1 MSLKERSHD
10 KSETRGRQ
18 REHNDLYALVQ
29 QRKAE
34 NVEQL
39 GKEKE
44 GEKDDK
50 KRVKWSNKHGGM
62 W

>member
-1 MSLKERSHD
+1 MIKVKQGVD
-10 KSETRGRQ
+10 KG
-18 REHNDLYALVQ
+18 NIMIYALVQ

-50 KRVKWSNKHGGM
+50 KRVK
-62 W
+62 

>member
-1 MSLKERSHD
+1 MSLKERSHG
-10 KSETRGRQ
+10 KSETRVRQ

-34 NVEQL
+34 SVEQL

-44 GEKDDK
+44 GVKDGK
-50 KRVKWSNKHGGM
+50 KRVK
-62 W
+62 

>member
-1 MSLKERSHD
+1 MIKV
-10 KSETRGRQ
+10 KQ

-50 KRVKWSNKHGGM
+50 KRVKW
-62 W
+62 

>member
-34 NVEQL
+34 NVEPL

-50 KRVKWSNKHGGM
+50 KRVKW
-62 W
+62 

>member
-34 NVEQL
+34 CGTV
-39 GKEKE
+39 GKREGGRKGWKKE
-44 GEKDDK
+44 GKMIK
-50 KRVKWSNKHGGM
+50 
-62 W
+62 